1 MVAYVLP
8 VQFATQIQFHSF
20 EIWPFNSAMK
30 DIAQQLRQETRDR
43 PAQACPSAPTLP
55 SSLYSEF
62 YPIYYK
68 MAALKP
74 IQRQEHVDF
83 TGHDFYV
90 LTGPE
95 TGTTEAARLKILFSD
110 PVSGVVLAR

>member
-1 MVAYVLP
+1 MRTIRQRSRSCTRKP
-8 VQFATQIQFHSF
+8 PSSF
-20 EIWPFNSAMK
+20 GRRPG
-30 DIAQQLRQETRDR
+30 TDR
-43 PAQACPSAPTLP
+43 RRACPSAPTLP
-55 SSLYSEF
+55 SSLYWEF

-68 MAALKP
+68 IAALKP